1 MKKVYSLILA
11 LFAFVVFANA
21 QSQLGEIRGKVID
34 SKTKKPLDYASVT
47 IELNGVVKA
56 TTLTDDEGG
65 YIVKTLQPGE
75 YTVKV
80 TTIGYRNAIIRQ
92 VDVISDQITFV
103 NVPMEPSDGKMLDDV
118 VIVQKRPLVDP
129 EGKGGATKTAKEIMA
144 LPQRNANMV
153 ANTVAG
159 VDARAGGTPN
169 FRGARAD
176 GTAYYIDGVR
186 VQAGSINIPQNA
198 VDQIQIITGGVP
210 AQYGDFIGGAIAI
223 NTKAPS
229 KNWMRGFEFISSSP
243 FNRYLDNSHYNELQG
258 FVSGPLLLKDKGK
271 GDKERVLVGFS
282 FAGSGVYARDGRLPA
297 TDMFKVKDAKLRE
310 IEETPLVPQQG
321 GGFIPAGEY
330 LTRADLEPVDYRL
343 NASTYNFNIQGNFSY
358 QPTNNISVRMGYQGA
373 FARGRNFSYVHSL
386 TNYNNNSITQ
396 DITGRVYLQ
405 FTQTFAKQDAEKDK
419 TKEQK
424 SVISN
429 AFYTVRVSYENR
441 FAEGMDAEHERNL
454 FNYGYV
460 GTFTRYTAPA
470 FQSVR
475 KGFGDSADVY
485 TLVDD
490 QGNKRELRLTSYAR
504 QVGFIDT
511 ALTFEQ
517 ASVNRIRGN
526 YTRTIYDYY
535 RDRGQ
540 TIRSISNLR
549 GLGGSANGDGPL
561 GIYSNLWTSP
571 GAVQASYSKS
581 MNETYT
587 LFVMTEATAAP
598 KSNPKAKHDL
608 QFGFTYEQQFRRGY
622 SVNSNGLWTLMR
634 QLVNQQFSGMDYA
647 NPIVDARTFDAN
659 GVFNDTLRFRDSL
672 VSQNQSTFDRN
683 LRNKLI
689 QSGRTDVYGNPID
702 QYTRLN
708 SDGFDPSMYSIDMF
722 SADELLNNGNSYVS
736 YFGYDYKGNRVGG
749 KPGLRDFLADP
760 TNRTLGAF
768 QPVYMAA
775 WAQDK
780 FVFKDLIVR
789 LGVRMERF
797 DANQVVLKDPY
808 TMAPAYTAGD
818 VRGGK
823 LAISPEKIPGSVG
836 NDYTVYVNDE
846 NQANSNLQ
854 VTGFRS
860 GNDWFD
866 KNGNPVTDPSALWRN
881 ASAAR
886 VPLSRNQNIPF
897 LINPGQIIPDE
908 ASFVDY
914 TPDFKLLPRI
924 WFSFPISTTSQF
936 FGTYDVL
943 AQRPTEGNVAQI
955 DDYFFLNN
963 RLTGTIANPDLKM
976 TQVTDYEI
984 GFRQQIGDDASL
996 GIIASYREFRNLIQ
1010 LYRYVQAWPNDY
1022 TTFGN
1027 LDFSTVK
1034 SIRLEYELRDLGNI
1048 NISANYMLQ
1057 FAEGT
1062 GSNSQS
1068 SAALVQVGL
1077 PTLRTIFP
1085 LNFDTRHTLKG
1096 VFDYHY
1102 KSGKEYNG
1110 PVVGGKK
1117 IFENAGFNVI
1127 FNATSGRPYTQT
1139 TIPVPEVQSG
1149 VVARTQVK
1157 STINGANL
1165 PSQFYTDINIDK
1177 NFEIRSEGI
1186 DKNRVYRLRVFLWVQ
1201 NIFNNVNVLGVY
1213 RYTGSAYDDGFIT
1226 STQADAQLR
1235 AATNAQSLVDLYNV
1249 RMVNP
1254 ANFAL
1259 PRLTR
1264 LGLAL
1269 YF

>member
-11 LFAFVVFANA
+11 LFAFVMLANA
-21 QSQLGEIRGKVID
+21 QSQLGEIRGKIID
-34 SKTKKPLDYASVT
+34 SKTKKPIDYASIT

-56 TTLTDDEGG
+56 TTLSDDDGG

-80 TTIGYRNAIIRQ
+80 TNIGYRNAIIKQ

-103 NVPMEPSDGKMLDDV
+103 NVPMEASDGVVIDDV
-118 VIVQKRPLVDP
+118 VIVNKRPLVDP
-129 EGKGGATKTAKEIMA
+129 EGKGGSTKTSKEIMA
-144 LPQRNANMV
+144 LPQRNPNMV

-169 FRGARAD
+169 FRGARSD

-186 VQAGSINIPQNA
+186 VQAGSVSVPQNA
-198 VDQIQIITGGVP
+198 IDQISIITGGVP
-210 AQYGDFIGGAIAI
+210 AQYGDFIGGAISI

-229 KNWMRGFEFISSSP
+229 KNWMRSFEFITSSP
-243 FNRYLDNSHYNELQG
+243 FNGYLDNSHYNELQA
-258 FVSGPLLLKDKGK
+258 FVSGPIMLKDKGK
-271 GDKERVLVGFS
+271 RDKERVLVGFS
-282 FAGSGVYARDGRLPA
+282 LAGNGVYQRDGRLPA
-297 TDMFKVKDAKLRE
+297 TDMYKLKDTKLRE
-310 IEETPLVPQQG
+310 IEETPLVPQG
-321 GGFIPAGEY
+321 NGAFIPAGEY
-330 LTRADLEPVDYRL
+330 LTKNDVEKVDYRQ
-343 NASTYNFNIQGNFSY
+343 NAASYQFNIQGNFSY
-358 QPTNNISVRMGYQGA
+358 QPTNTISVRLGYQGA
-373 FARGRNFSYVHSL
+373 FFRGRAFSYGNSL
-386 TNYNNNSITQ
+386 TNSANNALSQ
-396 DITGRVYLQ
+396 DMTGRVYLQ
-405 FTQTFAKQDAEKDK
+405 MTQSFSKQDEDKDK
-419 TKEQK
+419 EKAKDKK
-424 SVISN
+424 SLITN

-441 FAEGMDAEHERNL
+441 FVESMDAEHERN
-454 FNYGYV
+454 FFGYGYV
-460 GTFTRYTAPA
+460 GRFDKYSRPA
-470 FQSVR
+470 YQSVR
-475 KGFGDSADVY
+475 KNFGDSADVY
-485 TLVDD
+485 YIRDAN
-490 QGNKRELRLTSYAR
+490 GNIIRELRLTSYAR
-504 QVGFIDT
+504 QVGYTDT
-511 ALTFEQ
+511 LLTFNQ
-517 ASVNRIRGN
+517 ADVNRIRGN

-535 RDRGQ
+535 AARNQ
-540 TIRSISNLR
+540 TMRSISELR
-549 GLGGSANGDGPL
+549 GVGGTANGDGPN

-571 GAVQASYSKS
+571 GALQSNYSKS
-581 MNETYT
+581 MNETYS
-587 LFVMTEATAAP
+587 LYVMSEASLAP
-598 KSNPKAKHDL
+598 RSNPKAKHDI

-622 SVNSNGLWTLMR
+622 NVNSNGLWTLMR
-634 QLVNQQFSGMDYA
+634 QLANQQFAGPDFA
-647 NPIVDARTFDAN
+647 NPIATFDAN
-659 GVFNDTLRFRDSL
+659 GVFNDTLRFKDSIL
-672 VSQNQSTFDRN
+672 LERQSTFDKN

-689 QSGRTDVYGNPID
+689 GMGAVDVYGNPITAD
-702 QYTRLN
+702 SRLN
-708 SDGFDPSMYSIDMF
+708 TDGYDPSMYSIDMF

-736 YFGYDYKGNRVGG
+736 YFGYDYKGDRVGG
-749 KPGLRDFLADP
+749 KPGINDFLNNPAS
-760 TNRTLGAF
+760 RTIGAY

-775 WAQDK
+775 WVQDK

-789 LGVRMERF
+789 LGLRMERF

-808 TMAPAYTAGD
+808 SLAPIYTAGD

-823 LAISPEKIPGSVG
+823 LAIAPSAIPGSVD
-836 NDYTVYVNDE
+836 NDYAVYVNDHE
-846 NQANSNLQ
+846 QKNGNLQ
-854 VTGFRS
+854 VTGFRK

-866 KNGNPVTDPSALWRN
+866 RNGNPVTDPSSLWRAMDGN
-881 ASAAR
+881 TS
-886 VPLSRNQNIPF
+886 LNQNIPY
-897 LINPGQIIPDE
+897 LIKAGQRIPDQ
-908 ASFVDY
+908 ASFRDY
-914 TPDFKLLPRI
+914 APDYKFLPRI

-943 AQRPTEGNVAQI
+943 AQRPTEGNIAQI
-955 DDYFFLNN
+955 DDYFYLNN
-963 RLTGTIANPDLKM
+963 RLTGTIANPDLRM

-984 GFRQQIGDDASL
+984 GFRQQIGQDASL

-1068 SAALVQVGL
+1068 SSALVQVGL

-1085 LNFDTRHTLKG
+1085 LSFDTRHTIKG
-1096 VFDYHY
+1096 TFDYHY
-1102 KSGKEYNG
+1102 KNGKDYNG
-1110 PVVGGKK
+1110 PIVGGKK
-1117 IFENAGFNVI
+1117 IFEDAGFNII
-1127 FNATSGRPYTQT
+1127 FNAVSGRPYTQT
-1139 TIPVPEVQSG
+1139 TIPIPEVQSG

-1165 PSQFYTDINIDK
+1165 PAQFYTDINIDK
-1177 NFEIRSEGI
+1177 NFLMKSESLDG
-1186 DKNRVYRLRVFLWVQ
+1186 KTTMYRLRIFLWVQ

-1213 RYTGSAYDDGFIT
+1213 QYTGSAYDDGFIT

-1235 AATNAQSLVDLYNV
+1235 SATNAQSLVDLYNI

-1254 ANFAL
+1254 GNFAL